1 MAVIKIEAKKDTRC
15 TQTIC
20 LIRGDRR
27 TQILRFGVNRYDGG
41 VDLSDLAW
49 VIKTV
54 NANGVE
60 DVFDPEAVEIGES
73 RITVDWLVEGS
84 VTDAD
89 GLAKYELNGL
99 DTVGEDVVP
108 VIWRGGTGTISL
120 RADIS
125 PKFGESDGMTNIEK
139 LILYVDGE
147 LQNVIDA
154 GSAAA
159 DAAARANRAADNV
172 EDLSG
177 AVERA
182 NAAAQRATDAAA
194 AVEDLEGAVTRANSA
209 AALATDGAMSAD
221 VAASMAYS
229 AATRATEAAK
239 NVENIE
245 EATVAAYDAADD
257 ARMAAE
263 VANAAGLPAAMIYG
277 RRVMGETAKA
287 TGNSVSFLPDAG
299 SLLQPVTVLEPQQEG
314 SGDPYPAGGG
324 KNLFNYDAWKTVN
337 IEKGTAVWENNGV
350 TITSN
355 EADCFTGYGSAYSEK
370 ARIPVS
376 EGNTYVLSWDESSN
390 KSGNVYIFPNGSSN
404 GMVSTNNSRE
414 KKLVYTATS
423 GIFFL
428 ILRFG
433 VSNAGETI
441 AYKNI
446 QIEKGSTATEFQP
459 YSNIRPFIGY
469 DKLGLGAAGKNLLD
483 SSLFPAATTQ
493 GISFEPQENGV
504 KVSGTATGYANTRI
518 EGFALP
524 VGTYLL
530 SMSGASGVSVYLR
543 RYFSDG
549 TNETVYS
556 GNPITIDGS
565 ETQINIYLQVNTGN
579 TVDGI
584 VFPLLRLASD
594 TDATYEPYAGKL
606 HTVQIGQTVYG
617 IRYEWL
623 TGKAAIEW
631 VLAKGVFTRATL
643 DSSDKLYSI
652 KGIPSTVKP
661 YPTSQEGLY
670 EPYIVCTALLFKALE
685 AARRHGKPCITQYG
699 TEIYIGG
706 FVGREAELDALI
718 ASDDFAVAYKLAT
731 PIEIQLTPHIISA
744 ADPEQTNTLYGDGSI
759 EVEYVKPLHVSIEE
773 RVAAALAAAA
783 E

>member
-99 DTVGEDVVP
+99 DTVGEDAVP

-182 NAAAQRATDAAA
+182 NTAAQRATDAAA

-209 AALATDGAMSAD
+209 ATLATNSAMNAD
-221 VAASMAYS
+221 MAASMAYS

-277 RRVMGETAKA
+277 TRVKGETAKA
-287 TGNSVSFLPDAG
+287 TGNPVSFLPDAG

-314 SGDPYPAGGG
+314 SGDPSP
-324 KNLFNYDAWKTVN
+324 
-337 IEKGTAVWENNGV
+337 E
-350 TITSN
+350 
-355 EADCFTGYGSAYSEK
+355 
-370 ARIPVS
+370 
-376 EGNTYVLSWDESSN
+376 
-390 KSGNVYIFPNGSSN
+390 
-404 GMVSTNNSRE
+404 
-414 KKLVYTATS
+414 
-423 GIFFL
+423 
-428 ILRFG
+428 
-433 VSNAGETI
+433 
-441 AYKNI
+441 
-446 QIEKGSTATEFQP
+446 
-459 YSNIRPFIGY
+459 NIRPFIGY
-469 DKLGLGAAGKNLLD
+469 DKLDLNVTGKNLIDLLNPLYMHGNSDYVKEKTSNSVVFSGTISSIWSSQRFMYHLPAGEYSFSAKIETDKGYKNLGIYKSDKLTEGYTYLRMLTDSGSVNFILD
-483 SSLFPAATTQ
+483 KPSYIEIRPHFTGDVSTQ
-493 GISFEPQENGV
+493 GETWTTRYYDIQLECNSAPSAFEPYQ
-504 KVSGTATGYANTRI
+504 GT
-518 EGFALP
+518 
-524 VGTYLL
+524 
-530 SMSGASGVSVYLR
+530 
-543 RYFSDG
+543 
-549 TNETVYS
+549 
-556 GNPITIDGS
+556 
-565 ETQINIYLQVNTGN
+565 
-579 TVDGI
+579 
-584 VFPLLRLASD
+584 
-594 TDATYEPYAGKL
+594 L

-617 IRYEWL
+617 FRYEWL
-623 TGKAAIEW
+623 TGKAWIEW
-631 VLAKGVFTRATL
+631 AMATL
-643 DSSDKLYSI
+643 DGTEAFQTSNYGAHFYLYVYTAPTSSDGSVINVLSSHF
-652 KGIPSTVKP
+652 KGVAESDRM
-661 YPTSQEGLY
+661 GN
-670 EPYIVCTALLFKALE
+670 EPLVYLMSDHNAVEFRNTGCVDVTAWKTYLAAQNAAGTPVQIV
-685 AARRHGKPCITQYG
+685 
-699 TEIYIGG
+699 
-706 FVGREAELDALI
+706 
-718 ASDDFAVAYKLAT
+718 YKLAT

-744 ADPEQTNTLYGDGSI
+744 VDPEQNNTLYGDGSI
-759 EVEYVKPLHVSIEE
+759 EVEYVKPLHVAIEE
-773 RVAAALAAAA
+773 RVAAVLAAAA

>member
-27 TQILRFGVNRYDGG
+27 TQILRFGVNRFDGG

-209 AALATDGAMSAD
+209 AALATDGAMRAD
-221 VAASMAYS
+221 AAASMAYS

-263 VANAAGLPAAMIYG
+263 VANTAGLPAAMIYG

-287 TGNSVSFLPDAG
+287 TGNPVSFLPDAG

-314 SGDPYPAGGG
+314 SGEPYPMGGG
-324 KNLFNYDAWKTVN
+324 RNLCVLPDVEPVEVYGITFSCSNGVVKA
-337 IEKGTAVWENNGV
+337 KGTATANASTGA
-350 TITSN
+350 TIS
-355 EADCFTGYGSAYSEK
+355 Y
-370 ARIPVS
+370 RIPKGTSGTYFVS
-376 EGNTYVLSWDESSN
+376 
-390 KSGNVYIFPNGSSN
+390 GSS
-404 GMVSTNNSRE
+404 GETRVFVKIDKDGASSYPHQQSFTLDGTETNAM
-414 KKLVYTATS
+414 LFIQV
-423 GIFFL
+423 
-428 ILRFG
+428 
-433 VSNAGETI
+433 NAGYTI
-441 AYKNI
+441 DDTVYPMLNAGTTVLPW
-446 QIEKGSTATEFQP
+446 EAP
-459 YSNIRPFIGY
+459 SNIRPFIGY
-469 DKLGLGAAGKNLLD
+469 DKLDLNHAGKNLLPTGTAQTIKGVTFAPNAD
-483 SSLFPAATTQ
+483 GSISVKGTAAGNVFYSANGLWDALSMKGGAEYILSGTPATAPTGVYLAIVGGVMCKQ
-493 GISFEPQENGV
+493 GVEVTFSYTENTPV
-504 KVSGTATGYANTRI
+504 KVVIVVEA
-518 EGFALP
+518 
-524 VGTYLL
+524 
-530 SMSGASGVSVYLR
+530 
-543 RYFSDG
+543 
-549 TNETVYS
+549 
-556 GNPITIDGS
+556 
-565 ETQINIYLQVNTGN
+565 GN
-579 TVDGI
+579 TVDY
-584 VFPLLRLASD
+584 VFYPMIRLASD
-594 TDATYEPYAGKL
+594 PDATLQPYHGTL

-617 IRYEWL
+617 GKFDWL
-623 TGKAAIEW
+623 TGKGLIEW
-631 VLAKGVFTRATL
+631 VATNLSHESVWSSISTIGDFTRAILHESLTDAAEPEMAL
-643 DSSDKLYSI
+643 SANGLCSHAKYITDWAGEFTHVYAFD
-652 KGIPSTVKP
+652 
-661 YPTSQEGLY
+661 TSAVATF
-670 EPYIVCTALLFKALE
+670 PTALV
-685 AARRHGKPCITQYG
+685 G
-699 TEIYIGG
+699 TT
-706 FVGREAELDALI
+706 
-718 ASDDFAVAYKLAT
+718 SDSINAWIEGQETAGTPVQIVYKLAT

-744 ADPEQTNTLYGDGSI
+744 VDPEQTNTLYGDGTI

-783 E
+783 QTE